1 MQRKFKLSFYAL
13 MTSSFFVKIASA
25 DGVATP
31 KEKLLTPVSISEH
44 LEETKKMLSEVR
56 GLKEKKG
63 GSKRIE
69 NKQIVEGSKSS
80 EEERKRLE
88 SLFFEVLTNS
98 IISDGAIVYITNR
111 DSEDSEINSFKYEDA
126 GYSINNTIQGGGKLY
141 IDAASVSRDTTIES
155 GGIEFVQN
163 LSSSEYATVK
173 KGGKQIVES
182 GANAEGAKIYGGE
195 QIIFGKG
202 VLGTGLSRKD
212 KESSAY
218 NTEIYAEDGILGL
231 QSVYSGGMVVDTKVM
246 KGGVQNLDG
255 KENFNNGFSEDTDTA
270 DTENEDFTINEGAF
284 ALSTELFKN
293 GAQNILAGGN
303 ASEVTL
309 YDRATQ
315 KIYDSGYADNL
326 TINHQAQS
334 WVFAGAILDKDTN
347 VNDFGNLYLYAGN
360 GEAVTEVE
368 NLILN
373 GEDAKLYIIAVE
385 DNGKKSQVN
394 IQNVTGSGR
403 VIFTSS
409 GADKHYSKLNID
421 NLSGSL
427 HFELNV
433 NFAKHLSDY
442 LVIKESGSGYHTI
455 SITDSGGEVTT
466 PSHKKLK
473 LISDHSGNAH
483 FTLTNSFGE
492 KIRAIDAGT
501 YMYSL
506 KHRKNESSGKIWYL
520 DANYA
525 LDEENTSLFSDFN
538 LQPSAMASL
547 SNDLTE
553 RTIEKGM
560 IITIADPSFDSN
572 SEKVDSNGETS
583 ISNIVK
589 DAGKLSVYNGGFSLY
604 TIIQRGGTELIRTQG
619 LSQDSTVKRGGKQK
633 VEDGGKA
640 EGAKIYGGEQFVSGK
655 SNIKGGMVRSSA
667 YDTVVSGKSGVLGYQ
682 NVYDDGEV
690 FSTKIME
697 GGVQNLFVEED
708 LDHYSSFA
716 FDTKIFSG
724 GEQHVLAGGIAI
736 GVLLQGNAFQAIDL
750 GGYVKDLTIKDQ
762 AQSWL
767 HSGATLEGNTMI
779 HDSGR
784 IYLYAGAEQSHTEVE
799 KIVLNGK
806 DTTLYSIASKM
817 DGESSLIE
825 DLSGDGRVV
834 FTSTVFNPH
843 YSKLEVGNLSGNLHF
858 RFNTNFAEQRGDYLL
873 IKKGAG
879 HHTISVIDSGV
890 EMTNSLLQNQN
901 LVLELDLIHDQS
913 GNAHFTLIDFLGEE
927 IATVDNGVY
936 MYALKKRDHNGGKIW
951 SLSTPSTSEKIS
963 TPIFPPSHTELP
975 IDNSF
980 EQDNTV
986 SPSED
991 SRANSYTGDFNFYA
1005 EDFITGLGKKF
1016 LQNSIL
1022 GDNSIVYIVGD
1033 GETDDFKLS
1042 INNTVPETATLYVKN
1057 GGFSKNTTIENGGSE
1072 IVGEQ
1077 GISEFTIIYEGGKQ
1091 RVEGGGS
1098 ALRAEIYG
1106 GEQLVFGDSYVNGEI
1121 VGSSTYN
1128 TTLYGQGDTPGQ
1140 QNVYDDGMAVGTK
1153 VMSGGIQTLAKWFA
1167 DDDNFV
1173 QKSGG
1178 LAVNTEVFAG
1188 GVQRLLAGGE
1198 ADIVTLHRHAA
1209 QEVHAG
1215 SIVKNLTIKEGANSW
1230 VFAGAML
1237 EEKIK
1242 IHDFGQ
1248 VHIYAGNNSF
1258 YTEYKNSQTT
1268 VDDINLEGENAK
1280 LYSISTGYGNT
1291 EIYIKKLSG
1300 VGNIIFTSTESDL
1313 HYSKLYID
1321 NLFGSLH
1328 FDFNVSLAEGEG
1340 DYLFIKNGR
1349 GSHTISIVDSGIE
1362 IVDPSSTELDLIVD
1376 QSGGAHFTLR
1386 SFSGANVK
1394 TIDGGIYMYGLKQ
1407 RIDEDGGEKV
1417 WYLSAVFIDNV
1428 SFLNSLPR
1436 SRSRSAWHL
1445 NQNQSV
1451 SSLSTITVTKEH
1463 AIKLLHRRENRQN
1476 LRQKSP
1482 DSVSLTV
1489 STLGSQI
1496 IEGAYPAS
1504 PLHFSDGKQ
1513 PAVVSESSQ
1522 SLADQMILRPVHKE
1536 QPSPQLR
1543 ETLSVS
1549 HFLTTPSTDAVLSM
1563 SVAPAMVFHNE
1574 MQTVRAG
1581 RGILDKSKKNAALW
1595 TYAIK
1600 SKESIATEHIDFKLD
1615 QTGIVLGINSL
1626 SEWENGE
1633 FYIGGFG
1640 SYDRARIAHA
1650 RGGISGIN
1658 TYGIGAYVTYLDHSG
1673 WYLDGILKYNHYQNT
1688 LKAVSTNGLGIE
1700 GSYRQWAVGTSFEA
1714 GYRLKTSKSS
1724 WLQPYGQFT
1733 WLQVEGKEIQLSNDM
1748 IGDMRP
1754 FTSLRSEVGIS
1765 LGYEFGSRMD
1775 SSSLAY
1781 ITAAW
1786 LREHK
1791 DDNHTLI
1798 NQRHS
1803 FTTDLSGNAGKL
1815 GIGLSSLVSEKL
1827 KLYGEAH
1834 YVKGRK
1840 TKQSLQG
1847 ILGVRYSF

>member
-1 MQRKFKLSFYAL
+1 
-13 MTSSFFVKIASA
+13 
-25 DGVATP
+25 
-31 KEKLLTPVSISEH
+31 
-44 LEETKKMLSEVR
+44 
-56 GLKEKKG
+56 
-63 GSKRIE
+63 
-69 NKQIVEGSKSS
+69 
-80 EEERKRLE
+80 
-88 SLFFEVLTNS
+88 
-98 IISDGAIVYITNR
+98 
-111 DSEDSEINSFKYEDA
+111 
-126 GYSINNTIQGGGKLY
+126 
-141 IDAASVSRDTTIES
+141 SR
-155 GGIEFVQN
+155 
-163 LSSSEYATVK
+163 
-173 KGGKQIVES
+173 
-182 GANAEGAKIYGGE
+182 
-195 QIIFGKG
+195 
-202 VLGTGLSRKD
+202 
-212 KESSAY
+212 
-218 NTEIYAEDGILGL
+218 
-231 QSVYSGGMVVDTKVM
+231 
-246 KGGVQNLDG
+246 
-255 KENFNNGFSEDTDTA
+255 
-270 DTENEDFTINEGAF
+270 
-284 ALSTELFKN
+284 
-293 GAQNILAGGN
+293 
-303 ASEVTL
+303 
-309 YDRATQ
+309 
-315 KIYDSGYADNL
+315 
-326 TINHQAQS
+326 
-334 WVFAGAILDKDTN
+334 
-347 VNDFGNLYLYAGN
+347 
-360 GEAVTEVE
+360 
-368 NLILN
+368 
-373 GEDAKLYIIAVE
+373 
-385 DNGKKSQVN
+385 
-394 IQNVTGSGR
+394 
-403 VIFTSS
+403 
-409 GADKHYSKLNID
+409 ADKHYSKLNID
-421 NLSGSL
+421 DLSGSL
-427 HFELNV
+427 HFDFNV

-455 SITDSGGEVTT
+455 SITDSGGEGTA

-483 FTLTNSFGE
+483 FTLTNTFGE

-506 KHRKNESSGKIWYL
+506 KQRKNERNGKIWYL

-547 SNDLTE
+547 SNDLIE

-640 EGAKIYGGEQFVSGK
+640 EGAKIYGGEQFISGK

-667 YDTVVSGKSGVLGYQ
+667 YDTVVSGKNGVLGYQ
-682 NVYDDGEV
+682 NVYDDGKV

-879 HHTISVIDSGV
+879 HHTISVIDSGA
-890 EMTNSLLQNQN
+890 EMTNSLPQNQN

-913 GNAHFTLIDFLGEE
+913 GNAHFTLIDFGGEE

-936 MYALKKRDHNGGKIW
+936 MYALKKRDHNSGKIW
-951 SLSTPSTSEKIS
+951 SLSTSSTLEKIS
-963 TPIFPPSHTELP
+963 TPIFSPSHTELP

-1005 EDFITGLGKKF
+1005 EDFITGLGEKF

-1022 GDNSIVYIVGD
+1022 GDNSIVYIAGD

-1106 GEQLVFGDSYVNGEI
+1106 GEQLVFGDGYVDGGI
-1121 VGSSTYN
+1121 VGSSAYD
-1128 TTLYGQGDTPGQ
+1128 TTIYGQGDTPGQ
-1140 QNVYDDGMAVGTK
+1140 QNVYDDGMVVRTK

-1167 DDDNFV
+1167 DDDFI

-1188 GVQRLLAGGE
+1188 GVQRVLAGGE
-1198 ADIVTLHRHAA
+1198 VDIVTLHRHAA

-1230 VFAGAML
+1230 IFAGAML
-1237 EEKIK
+1237 EGKIK
-1242 IHDFGQ
+1242 IHDLGQ
-1248 VHIYAGNNSF
+1248 VHLYAGNNSF
-1258 YTEYKNSQTT
+1258 YTEYNNYQTT

-1280 LYSISTGYGNT
+1280 LYSISNGYGNT
-1291 EIYIKKLSG
+1291 ETYIKKLSG

-1321 NLFGSLH
+1321 NLLGSLH
-1328 FDFNVSLAEGEG
+1328 FNFNVSLAEGEG

-1349 GSHTISIVDSGIE
+1349 GFHTISIVDSGIE
-1362 IVDPSSTELDLIVD
+1362 IVDTSSTELDLIVD

-1394 TIDGGIYMYGLKQ
+1394 TIDGGTYTYGLKQ

-1436 SRSRSAWHL
+1436 GRSRSARHL
-1445 NQNQSV
+1445 NQNQQV
-1451 SSLSTITVTKEH
+1451 SSLSTIAASQEH
-1463 AIKLLHRRENRQN
+1463 AIKLPRRRKNRQN
-1476 LRQKSP
+1476 LSQRSP
-1482 DSVSLTV
+1482 AFVSPTVFSLESHVIEVLGSGSSHPLSDEKQQTAV
-1489 STLGSQI
+1489 ST
-1496 IEGAYPAS
+1496 
-1504 PLHFSDGKQ
+1504 
-1513 PAVVSESSQ
+1513 SSQ

-1574 MQTVRAG
+1574 MQTV
-1581 RGILDKSKKNAALW
+1581 
-1595 TYAIK
+1595 
-1600 SKESIATEHIDFKLD
+1600 
-1615 QTGIVLGINSL
+1615 
-1626 SEWENGE
+1626 
-1633 FYIGGFG
+1633 
-1640 SYDRARIAHA
+1640 
-1650 RGGISGIN
+1650 
-1658 TYGIGAYVTYLDHSG
+1658 
-1673 WYLDGILKYNHYQNT
+1673 
-1688 LKAVSTNGLGIE
+1688 
-1700 GSYRQWAVGTSFEA
+1700 
-1714 GYRLKTSKSS
+1714 
-1724 WLQPYGQFT
+1724 
-1733 WLQVEGKEIQLSNDM
+1733 
-1748 IGDMRP
+1748 
-1754 FTSLRSEVGIS
+1754 
-1765 LGYEFGSRMD
+1765 
-1775 SSSLAY
+1775 
-1781 ITAAW
+1781 
-1786 LREHK
+1786 
-1791 DDNHTLI
+1791 
-1798 NQRHS
+1798 
-1803 FTTDLSGNAGKL
+1803 
-1815 GIGLSSLVSEKL
+1815 
-1827 KLYGEAH
+1827 
-1834 YVKGRK
+1834 
-1840 TKQSLQG
+1840 
-1847 ILGVRYSF
+1847 